1 MASNYDATDFVDGDF
16 ERSKAGAVSST
27 PAGRAPSREEVDSKV
42 AEAQLRLAELKRAQ
56 EELERERAAL
66 EETRRRQLEFHNGR
80 EEMIQSL
87 TRGVGLLEEAEFSA
101 RRDAEQMAKAVAGLR
116 EALEKIQAIH
126 EDTWTKDNFAVELT
140 RALTALEN
148 ARMEWNTARL
158 KFSLLSGQVEEPN
171 ATPAAPAAPTSPL
184 MAAQTFGDLCRI
196 GFALTWPLAAVG
208 LITLGV
214 LVAFLLRG

>member
-1 MASNYDATDFVDGDF
+1 
-16 ERSKAGAVSST
+16 
-27 PAGRAPSREEVDSKV
+27 
-42 AEAQLRLAELKRAQ
+42 
-56 EELERERAAL
+56 
-66 EETRRRQLEFHNGR
+66 
-80 EEMIQSL
+80 MIQSL